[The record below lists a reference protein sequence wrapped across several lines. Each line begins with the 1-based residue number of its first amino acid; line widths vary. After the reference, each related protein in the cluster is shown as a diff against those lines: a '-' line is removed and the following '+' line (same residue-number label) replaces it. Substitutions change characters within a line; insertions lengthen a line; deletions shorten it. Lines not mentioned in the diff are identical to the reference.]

1 MHSLG
6 ILKLLWLLLEINFNF
21 WEILFPRSKRLPLH
35 SFNFIQFFH
44 GIIWI
49 FQDSFE
55 IQLDNFMCII
65 YTIECSFTLL
75 LIIIDFEF
83 FSNLKK
89 NSYNIQQ
96 PQLINKVTTSMDAE
110 PNISN
115 VVTGIRRS
123 ESLTFE
129 LSFRVLIEIISFTSV
144 SIDLH
149 QNLPKSEWI

>member
-1 MHSLG
+1 
-6 ILKLLWLLLEINFNF
+6 
-21 WEILFPRSKRLPLH
+21 
-35 SFNFIQFFH
+35 
-44 GIIWI
+44 
-49 FQDSFE
+49 
-55 IQLDNFMCII
+55 MCII